1 MSVPGLDPIDVVIDL
16 PIYLLQTLRLAQAIG
31 EAGFRICIDPED
43 TKAVVRLKEVFGF
56 DYRVGKAGAKY
67 VTGLY
72 IDHLGPVTRI
82 GSIERP
88 LIVPKA
94 ILTHC
99 RDRWPAV
106 RQYDASF
113 AGLLTTTRRS
123 AINQWLS
130 LSQLEEISLAEPTFI
145 ETQLTKWAHRLRLP
159 VEERAGTRNVIIR
172 TSDIGRHFPI
182 KSWNAA
188 YYDLMLNSKFVLCPS
203 GDFKANGVAWTY
215 RFFEGAMC
223 GTIPIVEDTCPA
235 YDGYRFH
242 LMSAPLSALE
252 WSQEDAEHNFA
263 LAREQMTV
271 ETERLRAEVLSL
283 LVEPDAVRRQE
294 RIDGA
299 GEIYTT

>member
-1 MSVPGLDPIDVVIDL
+1 MGVPGFQSIDVIINL
-16 PIYLLQTLRLAQAIG
+16 PIYLLQTLRMAQAIG

-43 TKAVVRLKEVFGF
+43 TKAVVRLREVFGF

-94 ILTHC
+94 ILNHC

-106 RQYDASF
+106 RTYDASF
-113 AGLLTTTRRS
+113 AGLLTTTRRA

-130 LSQLEEISLAEPTFI
+130 LSQLEEMSLAEPSLL
-145 ETQLTKWAHRLRLP
+145 EKQLTKWARRLRLP
-159 VEERAGTRNVIIR
+159 LEGRSGTKNVVIR

-182 KSWNAA
+182 KSWNSA
-188 YYDLMLNSKFVLCPS
+188 YYDLMVNSKFVLCPS

-223 GTIPIVEDTCPA
+223 GTIPIVEETCSA
-235 YDGYRFH
+235 YEGYRYR
-242 LMSAPLSALE
+242 LMSEPVSALK
-252 WSQEDAEHNFA
+252 WSQEDAAHNFA
-263 LAREQMTV
+263 LAREQMTI
-271 ETERLRAEVLSL
+271 ETERLRDEVLGL
-283 LVEPDAVRRQE
+283 LVDPEGVQKRE
-294 RIDGA
+294 GS
-299 GEIYTT
+299 GEVFTT

>member
-1 MSVPGLDPIDVVIDL
+1 MGVAGPETIDVVIDL
-16 PIYLLQTLRLAQAIG
+16 PIYLLQTLRMAQAIG
-31 EAGFRICIDPED
+31 EAGFRICVDPED

-56 DYRVGKAGAKY
+56 DYRVGKAGAKW

-94 ILTHC
+94 ILNHC

-106 RQYDASF
+106 RQHDASF

-130 LSQLEEISLAEPTFI
+130 LSQLEEMSLAEPTFI
-145 ETQLTKWAHRLRLP
+145 EKQLNKWAHRLHLP
-159 VEERAGTRNVIIR
+159 IEERRGTKNVIIR
-172 TSDIGRHFPI
+172 TSDIGRHFPT
-182 KSWNAA
+182 KSWNSK

-223 GTIPIVEDTCPA
+223 GTIPIVEETCPP
-235 YDGYRFH
+235 YEGYKFR
-242 LMSAPLSALE
+242 LMSEPVSALQ
-252 WSQEDAEHNFA
+252 WSQQDAEHNFA

-271 ETERLRAEVLSL
+271 ETERLRAEVLRL
-283 LVEPDAVRRQE
+283 LAEPDAVRKQE
-294 RIDGA
+294 RHGA
-299 GEIYTT
+299 EIYTT